1 MQDTAPVPPA
11 LLVPRPAVHVAVV
24 MEREANPNRW
34 EAWRFRLIDVV
45 PHEDPF
51 GTAARVLRDD
61 GKLQRTLHP
70 NFTLELFADQGK
82 GYFLNL
88 TSGHPVWFVMWRI
101 DEDDP
106 SIARPETVSLS
117 YIEAD
122 RWMSAEERVDN
133 VPLPADVRDWLQA
146 YTDAHFKPEATQRR
160 RPQSFLAPEDRAKS

>member
-1 MQDTAPVPPA
+1 MQATASVPPA
-11 LLVPRPAVHVAVV
+11 PLVPRPAVHVAVV

-45 PHEDPF
+45 PHEDAF

-88 TSGHPVWFVMWRI
+88 SSGHPVWR
-101 DEDDP
+101 
-106 SIARPETVSLS
+106 
-117 YIEAD
+117 
-122 RWMSAEERVDN
+122 
-133 VPLPADVRDWLQA
+133 
-146 YTDAHFKPEATQRR
+146 AHARR
-160 RPQSFLAPEDRAKS
+160 RRRQTFQQSQSRRC